1 MAYREEYPG
10 LIFEKKRH
18 VGYIKMNDPKT
29 LNSMSYEMMDS
40 LNNLL
45 DDMKADRDVWGVILT
60 GEGERAFCAG
70 ANLKKGAGKGK
81 SAFNDYFP
89 LEQNRDFRM
98 YIAYTFNHFKD
109 FERPTIAA
117 INGYALGA
125 GAEIAACC
133 DIRIASENAK
143 IGYPEVN
150 VGGIAAYTGVTRLSR
165 IVSNS
170 ACKEMLFTG
179 KHYTAEEVEK
189 FGFISRI
196 TEKGKV
202 VEEAEK
208 IMADIVSKAPIAVKY
223 TKIMVDRCLEMS
235 YDASLEFERALVGI
249 TTESEDFVEGMTAF
263 AEKRKPEF
271 KNR

>member
-1 MAYREEYPG
+1 MAYKEEYQD
-10 LIFEKKRH
+10 LIFEKKGH
-18 VGYIKMNDPKT
+18 VGYIYMNDPKT
-29 LNSMSYEMMDS
+29 LNAFSYAMFDS
-40 LNNLL
+40 LNLLL
-45 DDMKADRDVWGVILT
+45 DDIKADRDVWGIILT
-60 GEGERAFCAG
+60 GAGERSFCSG
-70 ANLKKGAGKGK
+70 ANLKGSAGQGK
-81 SAFNDYFP
+81 SAFSNYFP
-89 LEQNRDFRM
+89 LEQNRDFRL
-98 YIAYTFNHFKD
+98 YIAYTFNHLKD

-133 DIRIASENAK
+133 DIRIASSNAK

-150 VGGIAAYTGVTRLSR
+150 VGGIAAYTGVTRAAR
-165 IVSNS
+165 IMNNS

-179 KHYTAEEVEK
+179 NKYTAQEALN
-189 FGFISRI
+189 FGFVSRV
-196 TEKGKV
+196 TEP
-202 VEEAEK
+202 EELMPTVEK
-208 IMADIVSKAPIAVKY
+208 IMGDICDKAPIAVKY

-249 TTESEDFVEGMTAF
+249 TSESEDFVEGMKAF

>member
-1 MAYREEYPG
+1 MAYKDSYDS
-10 LIFEKKRH
+10 LIFEKKGH

-29 LNSMSYEMMDS
+29 LNSMSYGMMDS
-40 LNNLL
+40 LNMLL
-45 DDMKADRDVWGVILT
+45 DDIKADRDVWGVILT
-60 GEGERAFCAG
+60 GEGDRAFCAG
-70 ANLKKGAGKGK
+70 ANLKGGAGRGK

-89 LEQNRDFRM
+89 LEQNRDFRL

-133 DIRIASENAK
+133 DMRIASSNAK

-150 VGGIAAYTGVTRLSR
+150 VGGIAAYTGVTRAARILS
-165 IVSNS
+165 NA

-179 KHYTAEEVEK
+179 KHYPAEDALRL
-189 FGFISRI
+189 GFISRV
-196 TEKGKV
+196 TEPGKV
-202 VEEAEK
+202 VEAAEE
-208 IMADIVSKAPIAVKY
+208 IMSDIVAKAPIAVKY
-223 TKIMVDRCLEMS
+223 TKIMIDRCLEMS

-249 TTESEDFVEGMTAF
+249 TSESEDFVEGMQAF
-263 AEKRKPEF
+263 AEKRKPDF